1 VNFISILIL
10 FGDNAISKHVY
21 PNTLGME
28 FSLKKFY
35 SLMVSQKVEKVC
47 HFERQREIF
56 LLNQLVLLRFLPL
69 VEMTI
74 GQFGLFARP
83 SSLTNNKIAGCFLTE
98 KVRGDKLFL

>member
-1 VNFISILIL
+1 MEEQQLNHPLSRRGRGGRGIKFPLIQGGL
-10 FGDNAISKHVY
+10 RGVKGVPDKCDEV
-21 PNTLGME
+21 E
-28 FSLKKFY
+28 
-35 SLMVSQKVEKVC
+35 LMVSQKVEKVC

-83 SSLTNNKIAGCFLTE
+83 SELTPMNGISALTR
-98 KVRGDKLFL
+98 K